1 MMMQNLKNFLWKYSL
16 AARLFLTL
24 VFLCLGSLNARAQDN
39 TFNYKAVE
47 AKIKKYIYSSPDSTK
62 YYINYAL
69 AQKNL
74 PDSIRGTVYNIY
86 GIYYGNIGKTDSSI
100 VYYKKAIGMLKNN
113 PRIKTMPLLNIGVA
127 YRIKGE
133 YDASFQSLNEALELS
148 KKLKLRT
155 FEASVYSH
163 ISSIYQYK
171 LEYDKAIE
179 YLLKGIAILKTEED
193 KGNLVNMNQKLA
205 NTYMKMRNF
214 TFAKDL
220 YTECLAIFKANK
232 DNVNHAL
239 TLINYAEC
247 SIHLDEVAGAK
258 RALKEAIEELK
269 IVKNEEHLAVAYS
282 KIATIAAFEKQ
293 HDVAR
298 KNYSASLAIFLKG
311 NSLNTVIIGSEFIE
325 YLNKQH
331 NYDEAL
337 AVIES
342 VKKSPV
348 FSKANSA
355 DRLRFDV
362 AASETFKNT
371 DKPKEAII
379 GLESAVKL
387 KDSIARND
395 NVDYVNLLQAKLQK
409 QLQHEKSLALKAK
422 NSTLQK
428 QKEAKDKLTLL
439 YVFASIFLI
448 IIVLLILRSYWL
460 TSRLQKEALKRLN
473 AEKIL
478 MEQQQQHEHEFA
490 SAQKEIIE
498 EKQREL
504 TSSALRMADYQN
516 YVNQII
522 EKCEANRFTS
532 INELRNELTAVI
544 RQKDYWKQFETRF
557 NHLHPDF
564 SHTLVM
570 RFPQL
575 TKNDVEFCSLLK
587 LNLTNKEIASLLQI
601 SHESTITKKYR
612 IKKKMEINDD
622 AEFEK
627 SLMEI

>member
-1 MMMQNLKNFLWKYSL
+1 MMRNLKSFLWNYSP
-16 AARLFLTL
+16 ACRPFLTIIL
-24 VFLCLGSLNARAQDN
+24 LCLGSLNVRAQDN

-47 AKIKKYIYSSPDSTK
+47 AKIKKYIFSSPDSTK

-74 PDSIRGTVYNIY
+74 PDSIKGTVYNIY

-100 VYYKKAIGMLKNN
+100 VYYKKALAMLKNY
-113 PRIKTMPLLNIGVA
+113 PKIKTMPLMNIAVA
-127 YRIKGE
+127 YRNKGE
-133 YDASFQSLNEALELS
+133 YTASFHSLDEALELS
-148 KKLKLRT
+148 KKLNLKT
-155 FEASVYSH
+155 FEASIYSH
-163 ISSIYQYK
+163 MSSNYQFT

-179 YLLKGIAILKTEED
+179 CLIKGIAILKKEED
-193 KGNLVNMNQKLA
+193 KSSLVNMNQKLA

-220 YTECLAIFKANK
+220 YLECLAIFKANK

-239 TLINYAEC
+239 TLINFAEC
-247 SIHLDEVAGAK
+247 VIHLEEVTAAK

-269 IVKNEEHLAVAYS
+269 TLKNEEHLAVAYS
-282 KIATIAAFEKQ
+282 KIATIAAYEQQ
-293 HDVAR
+293 HDTAY
-298 KNYSASLAIFLKG
+298 KNYSTAMAIFLKG
-311 NSLNTVIIGSEFIE
+311 NSLNTIMIGSEFIE
-325 YLNKQH
+325 YLNRQERY
-331 NYDEAL
+331 NEAL
-337 AVIES
+337 DVIAS
-342 VKKSPV
+342 VKKAPI
-348 FSKANSA
+348 FCKANSV

-362 AASETFKNT
+362 AAAETFKNT
-371 DKPKEAII
+371 DKPKEAIT

-387 KDSIARND
+387 KDSIARTD
-395 NVDYVNLLQAKLQK
+395 KVDYVNVLHAQLQK
-409 QLQHEKSLALKAK
+409 QLQHEKSLTLKAK
-422 NSTLQK
+422 NNTLHK

-448 IIVLLILRSYWL
+448 IIVLLFLRSYWL
-460 TSRLQKEALKRLN
+460 KSRLQLKALKRLN
-473 AEKIL
+473 DEKIL
-478 MEQQQQHEHEFA
+478 MEQKQLYEHEFA
-490 SAQKEIIE
+490 SAQKEIID

-516 YVNQII
+516 SVNQII
-522 EKCEANRFTS
+522 EKCETNRFVS
-532 INELRNELTAVI
+532 INELKNELIAVI

-557 NHLHPDF
+557 NNLHPEF
-564 SHTLVM
+564 SSTLTT
-570 RFPQL
+570 RFPKL

-627 SLMEI
+627 SLMEF